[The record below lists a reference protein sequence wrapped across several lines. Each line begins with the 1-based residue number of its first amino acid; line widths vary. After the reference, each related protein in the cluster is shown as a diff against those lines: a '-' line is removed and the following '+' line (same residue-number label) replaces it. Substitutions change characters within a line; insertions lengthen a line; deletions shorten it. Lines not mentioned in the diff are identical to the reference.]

1 MNGSGGDVKQR
12 QEDSKLKATL
22 SYSKT
27 FRKTGA
33 GTLAHTHTH
42 THTHPTKGRAGG
54 GGGRQI
60 QTDRQKE
67 VKSELNGVGE
77 MAQQLRALTVLPE
90 NLGSIPSTHMAVPH
104 HLQLQF

>member
-1 MNGSGGDVKQR
+1 MKQR

-42 THTHPTKGRAGG
+42 TPPREGPVEVGG
-54 GGGRQI
+54 DRYR
-60 QTDRQKE
+60 QTDRKRSR
-67 VKSELNGVGE
+67 VN
-77 MAQQLRALTVLPE
+77 
-90 NLGSIPSTHMAVPH
+90 
-104 HLQLQF
+104 